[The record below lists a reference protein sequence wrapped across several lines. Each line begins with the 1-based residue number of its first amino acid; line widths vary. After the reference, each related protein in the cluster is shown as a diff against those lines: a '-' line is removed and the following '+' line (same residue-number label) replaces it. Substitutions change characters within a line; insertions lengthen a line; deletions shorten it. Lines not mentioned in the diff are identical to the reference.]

1 LGAGTVGVLAMAT
14 VTHEL
19 VAEGTGYKSGEFSHP
34 DDIFSVLNCFICEER
49 LIDRFVELLD
59 RRKEL

>member
-1 LGAGTVGVLAMAT
+1 MAT